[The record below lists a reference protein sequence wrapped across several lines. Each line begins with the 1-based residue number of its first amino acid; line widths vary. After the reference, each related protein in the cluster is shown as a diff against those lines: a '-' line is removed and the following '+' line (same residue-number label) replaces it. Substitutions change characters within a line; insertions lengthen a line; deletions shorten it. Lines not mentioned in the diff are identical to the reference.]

1 VIGVTLAYL
10 AVGVMAGL
18 IAGMLGLG
26 GGVVIVPALALVFP
40 LLHMPS
46 AVLMQLAIG
55 TSLAVIVPT
64 SMSSTWAHYRRGAV
78 DVRLVRLLLPGL
90 VPGAVLGG
98 WLADK
103 LPSAML
109 SRIFG
114 VFVLG
119 VAMQIFFNATAPG
132 RRPLPGSTALLGT
145 GAAIGTAST
154 LLGIGGGSLTV
165 PFLNYCRVDMRRAV
179 ATSSACGL
187 VLGVVGA
194 SVFLWAGRDHP
205 GLPPGAVGYLYLP
218 AFLGI
223 AAASVTTAPLGARLA
238 HSLPVPTLKRVFAV
252 FLALAGL
259 RMLGVLS
266 F

>member
-1 VIGVTLAYL
+1 MILVAYL
-10 AVGVMAGL
+10 AVGALAGV

-40 LLHMPS
+40 LLGIPS
-46 AVLMQLAIG
+46 AVLMHLAIG

-64 SMSSTWAHYRRGAV
+64 SMSSTWAHYKRGAV
-78 DVRLVRLLLPGL
+78 AGQLLRLLLPGL
-90 VPGAVLGG
+90 VPGALLGG

-103 LPSAML
+103 LPRAL
-109 SRIFG
+109 LARIFG
-114 VFVLG
+114 VFVIC
-119 VAMQIFFNATAPG
+119 VATQIFFNATAPG
-132 RRPLPGSTALLGT
+132 RRPLPGRTGLLATGT
-145 GAAIGTAST
+145 VIGTAST

-187 VLGVVGA
+187 VLGVLGA
-194 SVFLWAGRDHP
+194 VAFLWNGRGHSE
-205 GLPPGAVGYLYLP
+205 LPDGALGYLYLP
-218 AFLGI
+218 AFVGLAL
-223 AAASVTTAPLGARLA
+223 AAVATAPLGARLA

>member
-1 VIGVTLAYL
+1 MILLAYL
-10 AVGVMAGL
+10 AVGVAAGL

-40 LLHMPS
+40 LLGLPS
-46 AVLMQLAIG
+46 SVLMHLAIG

-64 SMSSTWAHYRRGAV
+64 SISSTLAHYRRGAV
-78 DVRLVRLLLPGL
+78 DLPLLRLLLPGL
-90 VPGAVLGG
+90 VPGALLGG

-103 LPSAML
+103 LPSAL
-109 SRIFG
+109 LARVFG
-114 VFVLG
+114 VFVIG
-119 VAMQIFFNATAPG
+119 VALQIFFNATAPG
-132 RRPLPGSTALLGT
+132 RRPLPGHAGLLAT
-145 GAAIGTAST
+145 GIVIGTAST

-194 SVFLWAGRDHP
+194 ATFLWAGRDHP
-205 GLPPGAVGYLYLP
+205 GLPPGAIGYLYLP
-218 AFLGI
+218 AFVGI
-223 AAASVTTAPLGARLA
+223 AVASVLTAPYGARLA
-238 HSLPVPTLKRVFAV
+238 HSLPVPTLKRAFAV
-252 FLALAGL
+252 FLMLAGL

>member
-1 VIGVTLAYL
+1 MLVAYL
-10 AVGVMAGL
+10 AVGALAGL

-40 LLHMPS
+40 LLGIPP
-46 AVLMQLAIG
+46 AVLMHLAIG

-64 SMSSTWAHYRRGAV
+64 SMSSTWAHYQRGAV
-78 DVRLVRLLLPGL
+78 DGQLLRLLLPGL
-90 VPGAVLGG
+90 VPGALLGG

-103 LPSAML
+103 LPSAL
-109 SRIFG
+109 LGRIFG
-114 VFVLG
+114 VFVIG
-119 VAMQIFFNATAPG
+119 VAVQIFFNATAPG
-132 RRPLPGSTALLGT
+132 RRPLPGKPGLLATGT
-145 GAAIGTAST
+145 VIGAAST

-187 VLGVVGA
+187 VLGVLGA
-194 SVFLWAGRDHP
+194 AAFLWNGRDHTD
-205 GLPPGAVGYLYLP
+205 LPPGAVGYLYLP
-218 AFLGI
+218 AFAGLAL
-223 AAASVTTAPLGARLA
+223 AAVATAPLGARLA
-238 HSLPVPTLKRVFAV
+238 HSLPVPTLKRAFAV

>member
-1 VIGVTLAYL
+1 MILLAYL
-10 AVGVMAGL
+10 AVGVAAGL

-40 LLHMPS
+40 LLGLPS
-46 AVLMQLAIG
+46 PVLMHLAIG

-64 SMSSTWAHYRRGAV
+64 SISSTLAHYRRGAV
-78 DVRLVRLLLPGL
+78 DLPLLRLLLPGL
-90 VPGAVLGG
+90 VPGALLGG

-103 LPSAML
+103 LPSAL
-109 SRIFG
+109 LARVFG
-114 VFVLG
+114 VFVIG
-119 VAMQIFFNATAPG
+119 VATQIFFNATAPG
-132 RRPLPGSTALLGT
+132 RRPLPGQAGLLAT
-145 GAAIGTAST
+145 GMVIGAAST

-187 VLGVVGA
+187 VLGMVGA
-194 SVFLWAGRDHP
+194 ATFLWAGRDHP

-218 AFLGI
+218 AFVGI
-223 AAASVTTAPLGARLA
+223 ALASVLTAPYGARLA
-238 HSLPVPTLKRVFAV
+238 HSLPVPTLKRAFAV
-252 FLALAGL
+252 FLMLAGL

>member
-1 VIGVTLAYL
+1 MILLAYL
-10 AVGVMAGL
+10 AVGVAAGL

-40 LLHMPS
+40 LLGLPS
-46 AVLMQLAIG
+46 SVLMHLAIG

-64 SMSSTWAHYRRGAV
+64 SISSTLAHYRRGAV
-78 DVRLVRLLLPGL
+78 DLPLLRLLLPGL
-90 VPGAVLGG
+90 VPGALLGG

-103 LPSAML
+103 LPSVLLA
-109 SRIFG
+109 RVFG
-114 VFVLG
+114 VFVIA
-119 VAMQIFFNATAPG
+119 VATQIFFNATAPG
-132 RRPLPGSTALLGT
+132 RRPLPGHAGLLAT
-145 GAAIGTAST
+145 GIVIGTAST

-194 SVFLWAGRDHP
+194 ATFLWAGRDHP
-205 GLPPGAVGYLYLP
+205 GLPPGAIGYLYLP
-218 AFLGI
+218 AFVGI
-223 AAASVTTAPLGARLA
+223 AVASVVTAPYGARLA
-238 HSLPVPTLKRVFAV
+238 HSLPVPTLKRAFAV
-252 FLALAGL
+252 FLMLAGL

>member
-1 VIGVTLAYL
+1 MILLAYL
-10 AVGVMAGL
+10 AVGVAAGL

-40 LLHMPS
+40 LLGLPS
-46 AVLMQLAIG
+46 PVLMHLAIG

-64 SMSSTWAHYRRGAV
+64 SLSSTLAHYRRGAV
-78 DVRLVRLLLPGL
+78 DLPLLCLLLPGL
-90 VPGAVLGG
+90 VPGALLGG

-103 LPSAML
+103 LPSAL
-109 SRIFG
+109 LARVFG
-114 VFVLG
+114 VFVIG
-119 VAMQIFFNATAPG
+119 VATQIFFNATAPG
-132 RRPLPGSTALLGT
+132 RRPLPGHAGLLAT
-145 GAAIGTAST
+145 GMVIGTAST

-194 SVFLWAGRDHP
+194 ATFLWAGRDHP
-205 GLPPGAVGYLYLP
+205 GLPPGAIGYLYLP
-218 AFLGI
+218 AFVGI
-223 AAASVTTAPLGARLA
+223 AVASVLTAPYGARLA
-238 HSLPVPTLKRVFAV
+238 HSLPVPTLKRAFSV
-252 FLALAGL
+252 FLMLAGL

>member
-1 VIGVTLAYL
+1 MIGVTLAYFL
-10 AVGVMAGL
+10 VGAMAGL

-40 LLHMPS
+40 LLGVPPE
-46 AVLMQLAIG
+46 VLMQLAIG

-78 DVRLVRLLLPGL
+78 DGRLVRLLLPGL

-103 LPSAML
+103 LPSTLL

-119 VAMQIFFNATAPG
+119 VATQIFFNATAPG
-132 RRPLPGSTALLGT
+132 RRPLPGSAALLGT
-145 GAAIGTAST
+145 GAVIGTAST

-165 PFLNYCRVDMRRAV
+165 PFLNYCHIDMRRAV

-194 SVFLWAGRDHP
+194 AVFLWAGRDHP
-205 GLPPGAVGYLYLP
+205 GLPPHAVGYLYLP
-218 AFLGI
+218 AFFGI
-223 AAASVTTAPLGARLA
+223 AAASVLTAPLGARLA

>member
-1 VIGVTLAYL
+1 MILLAYL
-10 AVGVMAGL
+10 AVGVAAGL

-40 LLHMPS
+40 LLGLPS
-46 AVLMQLAIG
+46 SVLMHLAIG

-64 SMSSTWAHYRRGAV
+64 SISSTLAHYRRGAV
-78 DVRLVRLLLPGL
+78 DLPLLRLLLPGL
-90 VPGAVLGG
+90 VPGALLGG

-103 LPSAML
+103 LPSVLLA
-109 SRIFG
+109 RVFG
-114 VFVLG
+114 VFVIA
-119 VAMQIFFNATAPG
+119 VATQIFFNATAPG
-132 RRPLPGSTALLGT
+132 RRPLPGHAGLLAT
-145 GAAIGTAST
+145 GIVIGTAST

-194 SVFLWAGRDHP
+194 ATFLWAGRDHP
-205 GLPPGAVGYLYLP
+205 GLPPGAIGYLYLP
-218 AFLGI
+218 AFVGI
-223 AAASVTTAPLGARLA
+223 AVVSVLTAPYGARLA
-238 HSLPVPTLKRVFAV
+238 HSLPVPTLKRAFAV
-252 FLALAGL
+252 FLMLAGL

>member
-1 VIGVTLAYL
+1 VILVAYL
-10 AVGVMAGL
+10 AVGALAGL

-40 LLHMPS
+40 LLGIPP
-46 AVLMQLAIG
+46 AVLMHLAIG

-64 SMSSTWAHYRRGAV
+64 SMSSTWAHYKRGAV
-78 DVRLVRLLLPGL
+78 DVGLARRLLPGL
-90 VPGAVLGG
+90 VPGALLGG

-103 LPSAML
+103 LPSALL
-109 SRIFG
+109 SRLFG
-114 VFVLG
+114 VFVIT
-119 VAMQIFFNATAPG
+119 VATQIFFNATAPG
-132 RRPLPGSTALLGT
+132 RRPLPGKTGLLATGT
-145 GAAIGTAST
+145 VIGTAST

-187 VLGVVGA
+187 VLGVLGA
-194 SVFLWAGRDHP
+194 AAFLWNGRDHT

-218 AFLGI
+218 AFVGL
-223 AAASVTTAPLGARLA
+223 AAASVTTAPLGARMA
-238 HSLPVPTLKRVFAV
+238 HSLPVPTLKRVFAL